1 MQLFHTLVC
10 LFINA
15 VHVYNHMSLYIYL
28 MIDSLEF
35 HEFEMVTPL
44 IVMKK
49 TGTRMLVAL
58 NKIHDL

>member
-1 MQLFHTLVC
+1 
-10 LFINA
+10 
-15 VHVYNHMSLYIYL
+15 MSLYIYL

-35 HEFEMVTPL
+35 HEFEMVLPL

-49 TGTRMLVAL
+49 TGTRMLVTL

>member
-1 MQLFHTLVC
+1 
-10 LFINA
+10 
-15 VHVYNHMSLYIYL
+15 MSLYIYL

-49 TGTRMLVAL
+49 TGTRMLVTL